1 MSGILLSSKKK
12 CMSNM
17 KESQTHTATW
27 KKSYTKESIL
37 NDLYEFMEE
46 EKLVYEQWK
55 NNDYFRD
62 GGSKDC
68 LRKMKELSE
77 VVVILCI
84 LRGSW
89 DCTRVC
95 TVNGT
100 RVYSTVHLRFLH
112 FIVYK
117 FYLKREKK
125 LLYKTLLNAAM
136 CLLARSS
143 LTLQP
148 HGL

>member
-1 MSGILLSSKKK
+1 MSGILLSSKK

-17 KESQTHTATW
+17 KDSQTHTAKW

-37 NDLYEFMEE
+37 YDLYEFLEE
-46 EKLVYEQWK
+46 ERLIYGQWK

-62 GGSKDC
+62 AGCKDC
-68 LRKMKELSE
+68 LRKMRELSE
-77 VVVILCI
+77 VVVIFCI
-84 LRGSW
+84 LRGTW

-100 RVYSTVHLRFLH
+100 WVYWTVHLRFLH

-117 FYLKREKK
+117 FYFKRKK
-125 LLYKTLLNAAM
+125 NCSVKV
-136 CLLARSS
+136 
-143 LTLQP
+143 
-148 HGL
+148 